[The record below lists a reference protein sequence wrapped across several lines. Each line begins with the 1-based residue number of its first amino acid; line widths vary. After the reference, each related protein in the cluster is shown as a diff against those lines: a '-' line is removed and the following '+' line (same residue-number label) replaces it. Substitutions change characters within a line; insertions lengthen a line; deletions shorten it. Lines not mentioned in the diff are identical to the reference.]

1 MTFGETKIYQ
11 NMKKSLSIL
20 MLGIAVA
27 VIASTTSIEWKK
39 TSLDLGEVKKGETKE
54 LTFEFTNNGDQ
65 AVRILEAKGSCGCT
79 VVDYNKD
86 EILPGESAT
95 IAANFKSSKVGM
107 FKKTV
112 RVKTTASENFTTLHF
127 SGEVVE

>member
-1 MTFGETKIYQ
+1 
-11 NMKKSLSIL
+11 

-39 TSLDLGEVKKGETKE
+39 TSLDLGVVKKGETKE

-112 RVKTTASENFTTLHF
+112 RVKTTASDDYTTLHF
-127 SGEVVE
+127 SGEVIE